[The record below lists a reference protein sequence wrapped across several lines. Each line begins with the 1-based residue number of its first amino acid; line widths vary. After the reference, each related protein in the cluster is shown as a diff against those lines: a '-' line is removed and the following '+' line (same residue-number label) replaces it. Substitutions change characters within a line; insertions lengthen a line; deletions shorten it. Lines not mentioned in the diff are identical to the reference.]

1 MKVSLS
7 RAAYLSV
14 LFLIACG
21 PDATGPGEKPPPAE
35 SGWQP
40 MNSGA
45 IEHLRGVWGSSASN
59 VFAVGDA
66 GTILHYDGSG
76 WTAMTSGT
84 SVDLADVWGA
94 AHDDVFVTG
103 DAGTILHY
111 DGDGWTPVTV
121 NVTDPIGRMWGAADG
136 AGRVQLFAIVT
147 DGTTALLE
155 FLDGS
160 WYAIRRPS
168 IPGIERFTDLTGILR
183 QFTFPLAEALIL
195 VGENGGAFE
204 YIVTFPEWWVMET
217 GVQEDLVAVHGLTWI
232 DLVATGK
239 SSTMIRH
246 DGHKW
251 LPVED
256 VVGGD
261 LLAIG
266 SRFYGELFV
275 SDASGQV
282 FDYDYCTADR
292 MKSNTSTALNALWGS
307 ADGVAFAAGDHG
319 TILRYD
325 DAPKNPV
332 CPDNVVISVTGGTAP
347 EITWT
352 PACNVSKLIV
362 EGADG
367 ASKWFVAAQGN
378 TIEPGVT
385 FGATPDC
392 AIELR
397 PAAEDLPAG
406 EVFRVSV
413 VRSDTEGDLL
423 VGMWN
428 FTPTEN
434 GWMGQ
439 RTTAHAMSA
448 APGTRFAQ
456 ELRLIVEPVQG
467 QPEQMIFHR
476 VIRVPSESYAANV
489 RSVAVIDWV
498 RDPDPGGTDWIRYDD
513 FRAFSTSGIDLV
525 FDRTEND
532 S

>member
-7 RAAYLSV
+7 RAACLSV
-14 LFLIACG
+14 LFFLACG
-21 PDATGPGEKPPPAE
+21 PDATGPGEKPPLDK

-40 MNSGA
+40 MTSGA
-45 IEHLRGVWGSSASN
+45 TEHLRGIWGSSAN
-59 VFAVGDA
+59 DVFAVGDA
-66 GTILHYDGSG
+66 GTILHNDGSG
-76 WTAMTSGT
+76 WTTMTSGT
-84 SVDLADVWGA
+84 SVDLSDVWGS

-103 DAGTILHY
+103 DAGTVLHY
-111 DGDGWTPVTV
+111 DGDGWTPVPV
-121 NVTDPIGRMWGAADG
+121 EVTDPIGRMWGAADG

-147 DGTTALLE
+147 EGITALLE
-155 FLDGS
+155 FNDGF
-160 WYAIRRPS
+160 WHAIRRPS
-168 IPGIERFTDLTGILR
+168 IPGIERFTDVTGIIR
-183 QFTFPLAEALIL
+183 PYSFPLADVLIL

-204 YIVTFPEWWVMET
+204 FYITWPEWYVMET
-217 GVQEDLVAVHGLTWI
+217 GVQEDLVAVHGSTWF
-232 DLVATGK
+232 DLVAAGR

-251 LPVED
+251 VPVEE

-275 SDASGQV
+275 SDASGRL
-282 FDYDYCTADR
+282 FDYDYCTADQ
-292 MKSNTSTALNALWGS
+292 MKSNTSTALNSLWGS
-307 ADGVAFAAGDHG
+307 ADGIAFAAGDRG
-319 TILRYD
+319 TILHYD
-325 DAPKNPV
+325 DAPKNPI
-332 CPDNVVISVTGGTAP
+332 CPDNVVITVTGGTAP

-352 PACNVSKLIV
+352 PACNVSKVIV

-367 ASKWFVAAQGN
+367 ESKWFVAAQGN

-385 FGATPDC
+385 FGVTPDC

-397 PAAEDLPAG
+397 PAAVDLAAG

-413 VRSDTEGDLL
+413 VRADAEGDLL

-434 GWMGQ
+434 GWLG
-439 RTTAHAMSA
+439 RRSAADAMPA

-456 ELRLIVEPVQG
+456 ELQLIVEPVQG

-476 VIRVPSESYAANV
+476 VVRVPSDAYAANV
-489 RSVAVIDWV
+489 RPVAVW
-498 RDPDPGGTDWIRYDD
+498 DPVTGPDVTRHDD
-513 FRAFSTSGIDLV
+513 FRAWSTSGIDLV

>member
-7 RAAYLSV
+7 RAACLSV
-14 LFLIACG
+14 LFLLSCG
-21 PDATGPGEKPPPAE
+21 NDATGPGEKPPPVQ

-40 MNSGA
+40 MTSGT
-45 IEHLRGVWGSSASN
+45 IEQLHGIWGSSASD

-66 GTILHYDGSG
+66 GTILHYDGNR
-76 WTAMTSGT
+76 WTPMTSGT
-84 SVDLADVWGA
+84 SVDLADVWGS

-111 DGDGWTPVTV
+111 DGDDWTPVTV
-121 NVTDPIGRMWGAADG
+121 QVTDPIGRMWGTADG
-136 AGRVQLFAIVT
+136 AGNVQLFAIVT

-155 FLDGS
+155 FDGGS
-160 WYAIRRPS
+160 WHGMRRPS
-168 IPGIERFTDLTGILR
+168 IPGIERFTDVTGILG
-183 QFTFPLAEALIL
+183 QFSFPMAKGLVF

-204 YIVTFPEWWVMET
+204 LSLTSRDWWVMAT
-217 GVQEDLVAVHGLTWI
+217 GVQEDLVAVHGSTWF

-251 LPVED
+251 VPVED

-266 SRFYGELFV
+266 SRFHGELFV
-275 SDASGQV
+275 SDIAGQV
-282 FDYDYCTADR
+282 FEYDYCTADQ
-292 MKSNTSTALNALWGS
+292 MESNASTALNALWGS
-307 ADGVAFAAGDHG
+307 ADGIAFAAGDRG
-319 TILRYD
+319 TILRYN

-332 CPDNVVISVTGGTAP
+332 CPDNVVISVSGGATP

-352 PACNVSKLIV
+352 PACNVSKIIV

-367 ASKWFVAAQGN
+367 KSKWFVAAQGN
-378 TIEPGVT
+378 TIESGVT
-385 FGATPDC
+385 FGVTPDC
-392 AIELR
+392 AVELR
-397 PAAEDLPAG
+397 PAAEDLAAG

-413 VRSDTEGDLL
+413 VRADAEGDLL

-428 FTPTEN
+428 FTPTAH
-434 GWMGQ
+434 GWLGR
-439 RTTAHAMSA
+439 RTEADAMPTT
-448 APGTRFAQ
+448 PGTRFAQ
-456 ELRLIVEPVQG
+456 ELLLVVEPVQG

-476 VIRVPSESYAANV
+476 VVRVSSDAYAANV
-489 RSVAVIDWV
+489 RPVAVW
-498 RDPDPGGTDWIRYDD
+498 DPFAGPDITRHDD
-513 FRAFSTSGIDLV
+513 FRAWSTSGIDLV
-525 FDRTEND
+525 FDRIEND